1 MKRSLR
7 LRATVLALCIV
18 GSAAAAPPKNEAET
32 QFTKGV
38 ALTKAGDYPNALAA
52 FKKAYEIAPNFR
64 VLYNIA
70 QLHAFS
76 NDNASA
82 IKVYRQYLAE
92 GRDQIPTARRQ
103 EIEKEIGRLTANVAK
118 VTVTSNVRDV
128 EVSVDDTFVGMTPLA
143 EPVLMN
149 VGKHKISASKT
160 GLTAQ
165 TKTVEVKAGE
175 EHLVRWL
182 NRRVG
187 APFAA
192 PSLVE
197 HGWKL
202 MGGRLVPDG
211 GQPAAQFMYEDG
223 SGRRLTLYIRKETG
237 TANTAFRFAE
247 REGFG
252 AFYWIDQPLAYAL
265 AGRLQ
270 REELMGLANLVYAQL
285 EAVATSTQGAGQP
298 PAPGSAPG
306 PGASPAAP
314 GR

>member
-1 MKRSLR
+1 MTPRRISETELNALVDGELAPEER
-7 LRATVLALCIV
+7 AEVEALLQGAPAEQALARELTDLNEALRARYGGEPDRPLPERVPRLLA
-18 GSAAAAPPKNEAET
+18 
-32 QFTKGV
+32 QFPRGGP
-38 ALTKAGDYPNALAA
+38 ALAVRQRALAA
-52 FKKAYEIAPNFR
+52 ALVIA
-64 VLYNIA
+64 VAAGAAGYIA
-70 QLHAFS
+70 
-76 NDNASA
+76 
-82 IKVYRQYLAE
+82 
-92 GRDQIPTARRQ
+92 RDMGGERRQ
-103 EIEKEIGRLTANVAK
+103 EPNFVANAIGAHRVY
-118 VTVTSNVRDV
+118 VPEVRH
-128 EVSVDDTFVGMTPLA
+128 P
-143 EPVLMN
+143 
-149 VGKHKISASKT
+149 
-160 GLTAQ
+160 
-165 TKTVEVKAGE
+165 VEVKAGE

-237 TANTAFRFAE
+237 IGNTAFRFAE

-285 EAVATSTQGAGQP
+285 EAVAARPGAG
-298 PAPGSAPG
+298 PASGS
-306 PGASPAAP
+306 SPAAP